1 MGIFKSLERK
11 LEKAVEGLFSKAFEA
26 KVQPIEVAKQI
37 ASAMDEGRTVGPERV
52 YAPNVYQVF
61 LAPHDYKQFSPFK
74 EALLSEIA
82 HYLNQKAEKEGY
94 FLLGPVEISLFEDVD
109 LSPGNFKVDYQIA
122 YIGEESKA
130 LEETQS
136 IAFKEAYEED
146 LHFAPAYLEILEQ
159 GKKFYL
165 SKARLTIGRDKHN
178 NIVLN
183 NLGVSRTHAQ
193 IIRRRNNRFFLRDL
207 ESTNGSFVNGQP
219 VKEKVLKDGDIIT
232 LGDIKL
238 EFRRTDAN

>member
-26 KVQPIEVAKQI
+26 KVQPIEIAKRI

-52 YAPNVYQVF
+52 YAPNIYQVF
-61 LAPHDYKQFSPFK
+61 LASQDYEKFNPFK

-94 FLLGPVEISLFEDVD
+94 FLLGPVEISLSEDAN
-109 LSPGNFKVDYQIA
+109 LTPGDFKVDYRIVEL
-122 YIGEESKA
+122 GEESGA

-136 IAFKEAYEED
+136 IALEEACEEK
-146 LHFAPAYLEILEQ
+146 LHFAPAYLEILDE
-159 GKKFYL
+159 GKKVYL
-165 SKARLTIGRDKHN
+165 SKARLTIGRDKRN
-178 NIVLN
+178 DIVLN

-193 IIRRRNNRFFLRDL
+193 IIRRRHNRFVLRDL
-207 ESTNGSFVNGQP
+207 ESTNGSFVNGRP

-232 LGDIKL
+232 LGEIKL
-238 EFRRTDAN
+238 EFRRTDTD